1 MAWAMSAAFAPDE
14 GAMRIL
20 DPRPRGFDGLGMAEE
35 GQAFRGDQHLDA
47 SRHPGLTADQAG
59 ALQGQDHLVHGRRRD
74 LEMTLHVGLGR
85 GATMNAGVGIDE
97 GQVLALPVSEALFG
111 HSPHARFI
119 G

>member
-85 GATMNAGVGIDE
+85 GAAMNAGVGIDE